1 MDELTD
7 FSSPFTLY
15 VYAAFFIL
23 LLRMILVWPPLR
35 NLFTKVS
42 EEQGLLRAIFKL
54 QKEAN
59 LKGIWGLVSLEIVS
73 ATAPAG
79 LAIGLRLFVPLG
91 DRQPVWTDATTI
103 GFILVMAA
111 IFAWQIT
118 DVLKVR
124 DFLNKLDRRM
134 NVLYKPG
141 VKATIRTRSGLV
153 WLATMKEPE
162 FALFVRR
169 NKEEK
174 EPLFLRNEE
183 GRIRVNIDEAKAK
196 AKNFVRNTQAATYN
210 SIQNSK
216 RVAKKTG
223 TKLRERMDKKM
234 QGKINQVYN
243 EYNPM
248 KAFYN
253 NLGMAIIP
261 LLYIFLIMYR

>member
-103 GFILVMAA
+103 
-111 IFAWQIT
+111 
-118 DVLKVR
+118 D
-124 DFLNKLDRRM
+124 
-134 NVLYKPG
+134 
-141 VKATIRTRSGLV
+141 
-153 WLATMKEPE
+153 
-162 FALFVRR
+162 LFW
-169 NKEEK
+169 
-174 EPLFLRNEE
+174 
-183 GRIRVNIDEAKAK
+183 
-196 AKNFVRNTQAATYN
+196 
-210 SIQNSK
+210 
-216 RVAKKTG
+216 
-223 TKLRERMDKKM
+223 
-234 QGKINQVYN
+234 
-243 EYNPM
+243 
-248 KAFYN
+248 
-253 NLGMAIIP
+253 
-261 LLYIFLIMYR
+261 